1 MKTARTV
8 AAIAKATRELE
19 KRTKK
24 PGAAEFSQV
33 LAAVPLPVVAV
44 PVKIAAAPSAAKE
57 RAVEQIA
64 LHAKKP
70 LPMPGQATKPK
81 ADRAVEKPDF
91 LPPAPAPASPGP
103 MKDLAEP
110 PPAAFVA
117 QLPEDPTLR
126 MTVNPMAAAINVQT
140 ADGSDLSMYLR
151 VRQGAAELRVEGAA
165 APALERRVDELRMV
179 LAAEGISLKHIEVT
193 PPAEAQQTASF
204 SSDREHHAP
213 PEPFERPDP
222 DALPASK
229 PQPPSSTPAR
239 SEAGLH
245 VRA

>member
-1 MKTARTV
+1 MKTARSV

-33 LAAVPLPVVAV
+33 LAAALPVIAL
-44 PVKIAAAPSAAKE
+44 PVKIAAVPSAAKE

-81 ADRAVEKPDF
+81 AERAAEKPDF
-91 LPPAPAPASPGP
+91 VPPAPPTSAPVR
-103 MKDLAEP
+103 DVAEP

-126 MTVNPMAAAINVQT
+126 MTINPMAAAINVQT

-204 SSDREHHAP
+204 SSDRERHAP

-222 DALPASK
+222 DAAPASK
-229 PQPPSSTPAR
+229 PQTPSSTPAR